1 MDEWFTTDELPNG
14 IDLHVMQTSKFKSTA
29 ITAVIYSD
37 LAEDTVTL
45 NAILPEVLTRGTRR
59 WPRTAELMQN
69 LDSLYGTGLSAIV
82 GKRGERHLLIFSVD
96 VANDA
101 YLSANED
108 LLGQGLAVLRDVMF
122 DPVLEGGAFRKD
134 YVEQE
139 KLNLRRRIESIID
152 NKLGYAFKRCNEEM
166 FRGEPYSLHRLGRV
180 GDIPRIDP
188 EGLRSWH
195 AQAVLQFPLDI
206 FVVGDVAREH
216 VLELVG
222 EVFGMER
229 APVPFKAHVEAE
241 HRVPAQPRRIVE
253 AMDVNQGNL
262 VMGYSTG
269 ITCADP
275 DYPALLMAN
284 GIYGAYTHSKLF
296 QNVREGESLAYSVY
310 SGIDQNKGV
319 MNVWAG
325 IAPDAMDRAV
335 EIIEAQLDD
344 VGSGRI
350 SDDEIEKTRRAIA
363 RDIRMMGDSPSAQI
377 DYAIVSRIN
386 GVQETPDEL
395 SRRIEAISLDDV
407 VRVAGRIKLDTIYF
421 LRDEGD
427 NAGA

>member
-1 MDEWFTTDELPNG
+1 LDEWFTTDELPNG
-14 IDLHVMQTSKFKSTA
+14 IDLHVMQTSKFKSNA
-29 ITAVIYSD
+29 ITAVFYSD
-37 LAEDTVTL
+37 LTEDTVTP

-69 LDSLYGTGLSAIV
+69 LDSLYGTGLSAVV
-82 GKRGERHLLIFSVD
+82 GKMGEKHLLIFSVD

-108 LLGQGLAVLRDVMF
+108 LLSEGFAILRDVVF
-122 DPVLEGGAFRKD
+122 DPVLEGGAFRQD

-139 KLNLRRRIESIID
+139 KTNLRRRIESIID
-152 NKLGYAFKRCNEEM
+152 NKLAYAFRRCNEEM
-166 FRGEPYSLHRLGRV
+166 FRGEPYAMHRLGRV
-180 GDIPRIDP
+180 EDIDGIGP
-188 EGLRSWH
+188 ESLRLWH
-195 AQAVLQFPLDI
+195 RQAVTQLPLDI

-222 EVFGMER
+222 EVFDMKRDPMPFE
-229 APVPFKAHVEAE
+229 VPAGAQ
-241 HRVPAQPRRIVE
+241 HRVPAQPRSVVE
-253 AMDVNQGNL
+253 TMDVNQGNL

-269 ITCADP
+269 INIADL

-319 MNVWAG
+319 MHVWAG

-344 VGSGRI
+344 VRSGRI
-350 SDDEIEKTRRAIA
+350 SDDEVEKTRRAIS
-363 RDIRMMGDSPSAQI
+363 RDIRMMGDSPVAQI

-395 SRRIEAISLDDV
+395 LRRIESVSLDDV
-407 VRVAGRIKLDTIYF
+407 VRAANRIQLDTIYF
-421 LRDEGD
+421 LRDEED
-427 NAGA
+427 NVGA